1 MKIREQVFILP
12 TSMPGNFL
20 HLLCQ
25 GAFFVYTRIC
35 AASHAGQAGYRFSH
49 PSDYDLRDSTP
60 IFPFTGTSH
69 LLHFPV
75 QSSSGSDF
83 SRSDQRIFASLKQ
96 ELQNIGD
103 C

>member
-35 AASHAGQAGYRFSH
+35 AASHAGQAGYRFSI
-49 PSDYDLRDSTP
+49 LRIMTFEIVP
-60 IFPFTGTSH
+60 R
-69 LLHFPV
+69 
-75 QSSSGSDF
+75 F
-83 SRSDQRIFASLKQ
+83 SRLQLPHICSTFPCNQAAGQILADQTSVFSQA
-96 ELQNIGD
+96 
-103 C
+103 